1 MIVLLLFV
9 LSLFLSPTTTTTS
22 LCHAR
27 HFLVYVVLYGFWAKQ
42 NITQQTNEQHGK
54 QNNNKQNMIIK
65 QNNIKYVFFMMIIF
79 CIFSLSLS
87 LFQIRT
93 WKRWNP
99 NPKFGDKRMKKH
111 WDPTKSPSANLTSMG
126 LLALP
131 NNDIYNSNQSSTPI
145 QKRTESTIIELFDI
159 PESDNKPRYKS
170 LYPLSE
176 DDEIY
181 MAKCMTK
188 YVNDYSSMFRD
199 IKINNMQYTENQLRK
214 MGSRYILL
222 TSTQRRVPIP
232 ECIQHLMPGTTSG

>member
-27 HFLVYVVLYGFWAKQ
+27 HFLVYVVVLYGFWAKQ
-42 NITQQTNEQHGK
+42 NITQQTNEQHGTK
-54 QNNNKQNMIIK
+54 QQQTKHDHQTKQHKMC
-65 QNNIKYVFFMMIIF
+65 FFHDDNF
-79 CIFSLSLS
+79 LHLLSLS
-87 LFQIRT
+87 ISLQIRT

-99 NPKFGDKRMKKH
+99 NPKFGDTRMKKH

-131 NNDIYNSNQSSTPI
+131 NDIYNSNQSSTPI
-145 QKRTESTIIELFDI
+145 QRTESTVIELFDI
-159 PESDNKPRYKS
+159 PESDKPSYKS

-188 YVNDYSSMFRD
+188 YVDDYSSMFRD

-232 ECIQHLMPGTTSG
+232 ECIKHLMPGTTSG